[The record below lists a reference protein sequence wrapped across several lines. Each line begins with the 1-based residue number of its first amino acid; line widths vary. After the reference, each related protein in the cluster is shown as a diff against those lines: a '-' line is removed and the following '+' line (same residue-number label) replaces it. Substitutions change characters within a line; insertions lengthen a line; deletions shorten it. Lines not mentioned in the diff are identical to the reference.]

1 MTTASEKMI
10 LAIQYVVK
18 QMGIGTN
25 FNLFNLLWAMVTGSF
40 LLSRG
45 TVHLALKIS
54 GCTDREIGRASNS
67 LRTGQW
73 QIVELITSWRQYVDQ
88 ETEWE
93 QRTYAGWSA
102 VSADVVV
109 FPRPKLKGWRGK
121 LYRGIFGK
129 AVKAIGLGM
138 IVDIGEY
145 KGERVPLLRQ
155 IVRSRNCDGSEK
167 LLNQDLLKAVANS
180 LKPKEL
186 LIHDAGAKIKNM
198 REASV
203 RNYVIRLSKNCV
215 ARRNFLPDNAHGNRQ
230 YGEEIRPLARMR
242 KGKKIEATEDADLK
256 TSFQWQGRKIEAWCW
271 RDVVGYQDKVSDE
284 AQPYDIWVFL
294 TRALKS
300 HGWWEQ
306 RLRYQLKLSSI
317 SILTAGLWNKHHWL
331 PSSELDY
338 KDNMS
343 GNLKAV
349 GVYLS

>member
-10 LAIQYVVK
+10 LAIQFVVK

-25 FNLFNLLWAMVTGSF
+25 LNLFNILWAMVSGRF

-54 GCTDREIGRASNS
+54 GCSDGEIRRASSS

-73 QIVELITSWRQYVDQ
+73 QIGELITNWRRYVHQ

-93 QRTYAGWSA
+93 RRTYAGWYA

-109 FPRPKLKGWRGK
+109 FPRPKLEGWLGK
-121 LYRGIFGK
+121 LYRGTFGR

-145 KGERVPLLRQ
+145 QGQRVPLLRQ
-155 IVRSRNCDGSEK
+155 IVRSRNCEGSEK
-167 LLNQDLLKAVANS
+167 LMKQDLLKASAKT
-180 LKPKEL
+180 LKPNEL
-186 LIHDAGAKIKNM
+186 LIHDAGAKIKDM
-198 REASV
+198 RGAGV
-203 RNYVIRLSKNCV
+203 TNYVIRLSKNCV
-215 ARRNFLPDNAHGNRQ
+215 ARRNFLPTNAHGNRQ

-242 KGKKIEATEDADLK
+242 EDKVIEATEDADLK

-271 RDVVGYQDKVSDE
+271 RNVVGYEDKVSDK

-294 TRALKS
+294 TRVLKN

-306 RLRYQLKLSSI
+306 RLKYQPRLSFI
-317 SILTAGLWNKHHWL
+317 SMLTAGLWNKQRWL
-331 PSSELDY
+331 LSSELDY

-343 GNLKAV
+343 GNLKLV
-349 GVYLS
+349 GVCLS